1 MQVLAVQ
8 QVLHQTVIFQYKT
21 SFAFLCLQGMATV
34 LITGGTGM
42 IGKALTKELL
52 QRQHRVIVL
61 TRKAKPESGGITYK
75 KWNPENG
82 SIDETAIREADY
94 IIHLAGANVAEKR
107 WTVKRKQE
115 IVDSRVKSGELLV
128 ESIRNIPNKIKAVVS
143 ASAIG
148 WYGPDPQIPNAKP
161 FVETDPADDAFLG
174 KTCQLWE
181 HAIRPVQDLGIR
193 LVTFRIGIV
202 LSNEGGAYA
211 EFKKPLKFGIAS
223 ILGSGKQVVSWIHI
237 SDLVQLFITALE
249 NENLNG
255 VYNAAAPHPVSNKE
269 LILAIA
275 KQRGKF
281 FIPIPVPSP
290 ALKIALGE
298 MSIEVLKS
306 ATVSSSK
313 IEGAGYNFTYP
324 NVVDAVKELEQEAR
338 N

>member
-1 MQVLAVQ
+1 VQVLAVQ
-8 QVLHQTVIFQYKT
+8 EVLHQTVIYRYKT

-52 QRQHRVIVL
+52 KRQHRVIVL
-61 TRKAKPESGGITYK
+61 TRKAKSESGGITYK
-75 KWNPENG
+75 EWNPENG
-82 SIDETAIREADY
+82 SIDETAIGEADY

-107 WTVKRKQE
+107 WTAKRKQE

-128 ESIRNIPNKIKAVVS
+128 ESIKKIPNKIKAVVS

-148 WYGPDPQIPNAKP
+148 WYGPDPQIPNTKP
-161 FVETDPADDAFLG
+161 FVETDPADHAFLG

-181 HAIRPVQDLGIR
+181 HAIKPVQDLGKR

-211 EFKKPLKFGIAS
+211 EFKKPLKFGVAS

-249 NENLNG
+249 NENMNG
-255 VYNAAAPHPVSNKE
+255 VYNAVAPHPVSNKE

-275 KQRGKF
+275 KQRNKF
-281 FIPIPVPSP
+281 YIPVPVPSP
-290 ALKIALGE
+290 ALKIGLGE

-306 ATVSSSK
+306 ATVSSVK
-313 IEGAGYNFTYP
+313 IEKAGYRFTYP
-324 NVVDAVKELEQEAR
+324 HIQDAVSELE
-338 N
+338 NKK